1 MNWNL
6 ILKLS
11 LFGLAMGVATAFI
24 IPSNIEGIFWLAIF
38 IISAYFI
45 AKNCTYMYFANGFC
59 LSLLNCVWII
69 AAHLIF
75 FEPYMASHAKE
86 ADMYNNN
93 LLHLSPR
100 IAMIIIG
107 IVIGIVS
114 GLVQGLFAF
123 IASKIVKNRAI
134 PFQD

>member
-1 MNWNL
+1 
-6 ILKLS
+6 
-11 LFGLAMGVATAFI
+11 
-24 IPSNIEGIFWLAIF
+24 
-38 IISAYFI
+38 
-45 AKNCTYMYFANGFC
+45 
-59 LSLLNCVWII
+59 
-69 AAHLIF
+69 
-75 FEPYMASHAKE
+75 MASHAKE

-100 IAMIIIG
+100 VALTIIG
-107 IVIGIVS
+107 VVIGIVS